1 MSDDGIVVEN
11 LDAGYG
17 DIQVLWDVSISIW
30 TDDTIVAL
38 VGPNGAGK
46 TTLLKTMSGL
56 IRPTGG
62 RIEIFG
68 TDSTRLSPAQTVRKG
83 FVHVPEARNLFGEMS
98 VRENLQMG
106 AYTQR
111 DDFEERLDDVYE
123 VFPVLQERAGQDAG
137 TLSGGEQQML
147 AIGRGLMARPRIL
160 ALDELSVGLAP
171 QLTTRVFEKVEDI
184 SDDVTVLLTEQHVN
198 EALSLADRALLLEN
212 GRIVAKGSGDDL
224 LESDHIRDAY
234 LRA

>member
-1 MSDDGIVVEN
+1 VSDDGIVVEN

-17 DIQVLWDVSISIW
+17 DIQVLWDVSISVW

-56 IRPTGG
+56 IRPTDG

-68 TDSTRLSPAQTVRKG
+68 TDSTRLSPAQIVRKG

>member
-17 DIQVLWDVSISIW
+17 DIQVLWDVSISVW

>member
-17 DIQVLWDVSISIW
+17 DIQVLWDVSISVW

-56 IRPTGG
+56 IRPTDG